1 MQRMSGIATAT
12 AAMVAAAAGTSAKI
26 LDTRKTVPG
35 LRLLDKWAVLLGEV
49 WCAYD
54 RAGEVI
60 LQTLGY

>member
-1 MQRMSGIATAT
+1 
-12 AAMVAAAAGTSAKI
+12 
-26 LDTRKTVPG
+26 VPG